1 MNPLR
6 AMHVLSQVRGTT
18 RRLDDR
24 VRDATRVGI
33 DAGVLDEQ
41 SAVDAELADRRGMP
55 WHRPCS
61 SLRID
66 VMSAVEASRGR
77 RARRRN
83 ASAPRLARWGVAA
96 VAAAACLALIGGPWR
111 LGSPSARPDTSGSG
125 EQALSIME
133 IAFDGGLDGELDIRP
148 VLSDRMEEPLR
159 REARALREDTTRAAG
174 VLMDGLTLEA
184 LADPSPR

>member
-6 AMHVLSQVRGTT
+6 AMRTLRQACRTT

-24 VRDATRVGI
+24 VREGAGPGI
-33 DAGVLDEQ
+33 EAGVFHEQ
-41 SAVDAELADRRGMP
+41 ATVDAELADRRATP
-55 WHRPCS
+55 WRRPAS
-61 SLRID
+61 SLRLE

-83 ASAPRLARWGVAA
+83 APAPRLARWGVALI
-96 VAAAACLALIGGPWR
+96 AAAACLASIGGPWR
-111 LGSPSARPDTSGSG
+111 PGSPSARPDTSGSG

-148 VLSDRMEEPLR
+148 VLSGRMEEPLH

-184 LADPSPR
+184 FADPSPR